1 MCTGEMEHDWILPT
15 KNHEHRKQRNT
26 LMRMRVRVM
35 FTLLYN
41 KWLCILNC
49 DNNHVCVIVDETY
62 QKTRATE
69 RMNNYVIKIEKY
81 K

>member
-1 MCTGEMEHDWILPT
+1 
-15 KNHEHRKQRNT
+15 
-26 LMRMRVRVM
+26 MRMRVRVM

-41 KWLCILNC
+41 KWLRILNC